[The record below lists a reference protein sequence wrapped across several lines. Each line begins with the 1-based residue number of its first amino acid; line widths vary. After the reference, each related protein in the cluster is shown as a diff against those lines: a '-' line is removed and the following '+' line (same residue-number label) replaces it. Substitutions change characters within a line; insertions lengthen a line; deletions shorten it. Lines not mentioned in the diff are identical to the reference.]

1 MGGDAAESAT
11 EPQTTDGVKINI
23 RCSNGSKFFVHV
35 SLESTVR
42 SFKDAVAQ
50 NCDISADQ
58 QRLIYK
64 GRILKDDQT
73 LQSYGINLIFQWFV
87 YFLAFSC
94 FWVAIQRFF
103 ILSFVP
109 AVFDFH
115 VIE

>member
-87 YFLAFSC
+87 YFFS
-94 FWVAIQRFF
+94 F
-103 ILSFVP
+103 
-109 AVFDFH
+109 
-115 VIE
+115 